1 MAHPLILWDPNSQ
14 ALSFS
19 FLQRW
24 GIFLLWTVQGG
35 GKGGEVVWRIL
46 DSMLIKISCMQKP
59 HEFCHGFFQTRFMSL
74 LRIKLKQSSHNQ
86 ICRCGKLGNS
96 LKNTGPA
103 FHGWWAMF
111 PPVAWHCWV
120 LCVIQ
125 RDRMRSTAQHV
136 LSHPCAAKPTNVLP
150 RLQDDYVSPRNL
162 LERVFRA
169 LRLLGWH
176 FGVCGKIFSCKWY
189 CKTLEV
195 RILFFFI

>member
-1 MAHPLILWDPNSQ
+1 MDGA
-14 ALSFS
+14 
-19 FLQRW
+19 R
-24 GIFLLWTVQGG
+24 G
-35 GKGGEVVWRIL
+35 GKGGEAVGRMA
-46 DSMLIKISCMQKP
+46 DSMLIKISCMQKL

-111 PPVAWHCWV
+111 LLQPDTIGVVCRPRGTGWGLQPSMC
-120 LCVIQ
+120 C
-125 RDRMRSTAQHV
+125 
-136 LSHPCAAKPTNVLP
+136 HPCAAKPMDMLP

-162 LERVFRA
+162 LERVFRHWGCWA
-169 LRLLGWH
+169 DISGS
-176 FGVCGKIFSCKWY
+176 VGKLFAGKWY

-195 RILFFFI
+195 RMIFF